1 MSILASL
8 TPPKGLRVLITA
20 GAGGIGKC
28 IADGFVETGARVHIS
43 DINAAAL
50 DAAIGGAITGTRA
63 NSADPKDTER
73 LFSEALDHLG
83 GLDVVIANAGIAGP
97 TATVDAIT
105 PDEWDETLEINLKG
119 AYLAAHHAR
128 LELVK
133 SKGQFIA
140 ISSVAGRLPY
150 AFRTPYAA
158 SKWGVVGL
166 AKSLAAELGP
176 DGVRANAILP
186 GIVEGPRIDGVIS
199 ARAKQTGVSFEEMR
213 ETYLGKVSLRRM
225 VSPKD
230 IAAMCLF
237 LSSAGGANISG
248 QALSVCGG
256 VETL

>member
-97 TATVDAIT
+97 
-105 PDEWDETLEINLKG
+105 
-119 AYLAAHHAR
+119 LAAIWEDQ
-128 LELVK
+128 L
-133 SKGQFIA
+133 
-140 ISSVAGRLPY
+140 
-150 AFRTPYAA
+150 
-158 SKWGVVGL
+158 
-166 AKSLAAELGP
+166 
-176 DGVRANAILP
+176 
-186 GIVEGPRIDGVIS
+186 
-199 ARAKQTGVSFEEMR
+199 
-213 ETYLGKVSLRRM
+213 
-225 VSPKD
+225 
-230 IAAMCLF
+230 
-237 LSSAGGANISG
+237 
-248 QALSVCGG
+248 
-256 VETL
+256 